1 MAGTKKFGAFAG
13 VFTPSL
19 LTILGVIMYMR
30 MGWVV
35 GNAGLIGTLAIIL
48 IAHVISISTG
58 LSISSIATD
67 KKVGAGGIYY
77 ILSRSMGIPI
87 GGAIGLA
94 LYVGTAFSISLYLI
108 GFAESFNGYFGFD
121 TDINGLRIT
130 GSIALV
136 ALTII
141 ALISTAVALKTQFFI
156 LAAIAISLIAIF
168 FGTHEFAPESVALFS
183 GEGSVPLEVVF
194 AIFFPAVTGF
204 TAGIAMSGDL
214 KDPKKAIPIG
224 TISAIAVGFVVY
236 VILAFFLA
244 NYIDSETLKSDY
256 NILMKIALFA
266 PAVVA
271 GIWGATLSSALGGVL
286 GGPRIL
292 QAMSL
297 DRITPRVFGKGKGK
311 SNEPVNALLLV
322 FAIAFSGILIGELD
336 VIARV
341 VSMFYLVA
349 YGVINLSF
357 FLESWANPD
366 FQPTFKVKRW
376 VGLIGFAASFAV
388 MFKLDML
395 AMFGSIVIIF
405 AIYFW
410 LQRKQIALQS
420 GDVWKSVWE
429 NIVAKGL
436 KRLDAKDTDLTS
448 WNPNIIL
455 FSGESAHRKYL
466 VELGHTLSG
475 RTGIVTNFNLILDKK
490 NEKTLSKANQVV
502 KDEDFEKLGVFAR
515 QVRVDNIFNGIANIA
530 STFGFSGVE
539 PNTIMMGWPK
549 ELNHSAEYGTM
560 TEKLLQ
566 LDYNLLYLDFDHKKK
581 FGQYRTVD
589 LWWRETD
596 SKNAEMMLNIARF
609 ILQSP
614 QWNNAGIRVLFVN
627 HNNID
632 NQIIQ
637 SKISQL
643 VKDLRVNVEIKI
655 INNGVEQKPF
665 YDIIALQSANTDL
678 TLIGIP
684 NIRIEKQA
692 DFIVNT
698 NHLFETIGST
708 LMVKAANNFNE
719 LELDL
724 SQDVVVADETFS
736 ELKTLPTT
744 PDETINKSVQEF
756 DAHLIASLAEL
767 SQPALTSIASFY
779 IQFVEDIQAEFE
791 RVFTDLKDNSSSS
804 EAIPIVQDLAKTLI
818 QLSVKFRGNKLQAAS
833 EAFDKR
839 LNTFVHSREE
849 FIDNAPKSIVLNT
862 NQKLKWKSTLS
873 YFFSARIIPNIKKT
887 LYDFGTN
894 NFVLLNTLTSE
905 IASQC
910 YLFIESLNTNKSKA
924 LGDFEENVNR
934 ILNSQKE
941 VSRNLKE
948 NALVSVHN
956 FERTVCVEVLD
967 NFEDKSYF
975 VDLKKEYARLNKKE
989 LLETKKNVLDY
1000 AKYWLRN
1007 QQLAHKQAET
1017 GWQLVYSG
1025 LGLAAVNTTIK
1036 AHLSDSLISPQRKR
1050 IDLLNSAAKA
1060 LDKADGKPISSST
1073 VNGIHKL
1080 AEGVSHANF
1089 SNLLEEEEK
1098 KSVSISQDA
1107 PAQVD
1112 LMSPE
1117 SFNQLFKYQGESVE
1131 TIKINVL
1138 NIQNHIIQSDYLSP
1152 LQELLQRMEV
1162 DLNKNSEEIYNSA
1175 YHISQLMSELDKEG
1189 ANEENEILIQKERGN
1204 VERLLLNLTQ
1214 FTERSSLDLSAILHQ
1229 TQSLL
1234 DIRTIVDSVELL
1246 SKAAQKPVLK
1256 SKLQERFQKTAKSSK
1271 VLSAKIVEF
1280 VYKRKQEINKLKFD
1294 EQHSQYFNRIE
1305 QTRDFITYHNIDSA
1319 VSKALPFYYKKLF
1332 SGSHFTGTTQTED
1345 IEFNKA
1351 LDALATMKSGT
1362 SGAIMVIGGSQ
1373 TGKSYFC
1380 ENIAK
1385 TLRDSEKYDVNPPE
1399 NQNYSRL
1406 DLDLAFQKI
1415 FAKKG
1420 TSLNILNQLKKSRV
1434 FVFNDLEKWWT
1445 RNVDGNDCI
1454 NYLAELIEKV
1464 GDKHVFILNCN
1475 TYSYQIIKEVTQ
1487 LESELLTTLIMRPA
1501 SGLELRKIIINRHK
1515 IGGAEIFYQNE
1526 LVHNSKKVADFI
1538 QKLEVQS
1545 KGNIGVALNLW
1556 LSSIHMDARGELS
1569 IKNRP
1574 VRSFP
1579 NVQNKE
1585 WKLLLYHFILH
1596 RKLSEKQIRAIMNE
1610 DALWSK
1616 ITMSEMQKAGLVF
1629 RQADGKFELN
1639 SNARFYIETWLKT
1652 LSFIN

>member
-1 MAGTKKFGAFAG
+1 MAGIKKFGAFAG

-35 GNAGLIGTLAIIL
+35 GNAGLLGTIAIIV

-67 KKVGAGGIYY
+67 KKVGAGGLYY

-121 TDINGLRIT
+121 TSINGLRMT
-130 GSIALV
+130 GSLALIG
-136 ALTII
+136 LTAV

-156 LAAIAISLIAIF
+156 LAAIVVSLVSIF
-168 FGTHEFAPESVALFS
+168 LGTHEFAPESVMLFAS
-183 GEGSVPLEVVF
+183 EGSVPLEVVF

-236 VILAFFLA
+236 IVLAIFLA
-244 NYIDSETLKSDY
+244 NYIGSETLRNDY
-256 NILMKIALFA
+256 NILMKIAFFA

-322 FAIAFSGILIGELD
+322 FVIAFSGILIGELD

-376 VGLIGFAASFAV
+376 IGLIGFAASFAV
-388 MFKLDML
+388 MFKLDVL

-405 AIYFW
+405 GIYFW

-436 KRLDAKDTDLTS
+436 KRLDAKDSDLTS

-475 RTGIVTNFNLILDKK
+475 RTGIVTNFKLILNKK
-490 NEKTLSKANQVV
+490 NEKVLSKANQVV

-560 TEKLLQ
+560 TQKLLQ

-581 FGQYRTVD
+581 YGNYKTVD

-632 NQIIQ
+632 NQIIV
-637 SKISQL
+637 SKITQL

-665 YDIIALQSANTDL
+665 YDIVALQSANTDL

-684 NIRIEKQA
+684 NIRMEKQA

-708 LMVKAANNFNE
+708 LMVKASNNFNE

-724 SQDVVVADETFS
+724 SQDVIVVDEKVSALKNLPVTKS
-736 ELKTLPTT
+736 EVL
-744 PDETINKSVQEF
+744 NKKVHEF

-779 IQFVEDIQAEFE
+779 AQFVEDLRLEVE
-791 RVFTDLKDNSSSS
+791 KSSDVLKSVYSGS
-804 EAIPIVQDLAKTLI
+804 EAIPTVQ
-818 QLSVKFRGNKLQAAS
+818 QLSKRLIDLSINFRENKLHAAS

-839 LNTFVHSREE
+839 INTFVISREE
-849 FIDNAPKSIVLNT
+849 FISTAPKTLAVNT
-862 NQKLKWKSTLS
+862 GKKLRWKSTLG
-873 YFFSARIIPNIKKT
+873 YLFSARILPNIHKT
-887 LYDFGTN
+887 LNEFGAQ
-894 NFVLLNTLTSE
+894 NFVVLNILTTE
-905 IASQC
+905 IANQC
-910 YLFIESLNTNKSKA
+910 YLLIENLNTGNDNALADFKA
-924 LGDFEENVNR
+924 SINELL
-934 ILNSQKE
+934 IAQKE

-948 NALVSVHN
+948 NALVSVNN
-956 FERTVCVEVLD
+956 FERSLCVDMLE
-967 NFEDKSYF
+967 NYENQAYF
-975 VDLKKEYARLNKKE
+975 AELKKEHAKLSRKDQ
-989 LLETKKNVLDY
+989 LETKRNVFDF
-1000 AKYWLRN
+1000 AKYWFRN

-1017 GWQLVYSG
+1017 GWHLLHSG
-1025 LGLAAVNTTIK
+1025 LSLAAVNSTIK
-1036 AHLSDSLISPQRKR
+1036 THLNESLLSPQRKK
-1050 IDLLNSAAKA
+1050 IELLNSAAKA
-1060 LDKADGKPISSST
+1060 LDKNDGKPLGSSAM
-1073 VNGIHKL
+1073 NGIHIL
-1080 AEGVSHANF
+1080 ADGASHTSF

-1098 KSVSISQDA
+1098 KTISISQNS
-1107 PAQVD
+1107 PAQVE

-1117 SFNQLFKYQGESVE
+1117 SFNQLLKQQGESVE
-1131 TIKINVL
+1131 TMPVNL
-1138 NIQNHIIQSDYLSP
+1138 SSIQNHIVQTNYLAP
-1152 LQELLQRMEV
+1152 LQDILERMEV
-1162 DLNKNSEEIYNSA
+1162 TLNENSEEIYNSA
-1175 YHISQLMSELDKEG
+1175 YHISQLINELESDG
-1189 ANEENEILIQKERGN
+1189 TNEEREGLIKKEREN
-1204 VERLLLNLTQ
+1204 VANLLVALNK
-1214 FTERSSLDLSAILHQ
+1214 FADSSALDLSTILHQ
-1229 TQSLL
+1229 TQSNL
-1234 DIRTIVDSVELL
+1234 DIRTILNSEELL
-1246 SKAAQKPVLK
+1246 SKSAQKPILK
-1256 SKLQERFQKTAKSSK
+1256 SRLQKQLQHIAKASK
-1271 VLSAKIVEF
+1271 NYGFKVVDF
-1280 VYKRKQEINKLKFD
+1280 VDQRKQEIDKLKFD
-1294 EQHSQYFNRIE
+1294 EQNKTFFNRIE
-1305 QTRDFITYHNIDSA
+1305 HTREFVDAHSINPE
-1319 VSKALPFYYKKLF
+1319 VSDVLPFYYKKLF
-1332 SGSHFTGTTQTED
+1332 SGSHFTGTKNTED
-1345 IEFNKA
+1345 REFSKA
-1351 LDALATMKSGT
+1351 LNALSSIKSGT
-1362 SGAIMVIGGSQ
+1362 SGAIMIIGDALS
-1373 TGKSYFC
+1373 GKTYFS
-1380 ENIAK
+1380 ESLVK
-1385 TLRDSEKYDVNPPE
+1385 TLSDAERFDVNPPE
-1399 NQNYSRL
+1399 NQSFSGN
-1406 DLDLAFQKI
+1406 DLDLAFQKV
-1415 FAKKG
+1415 FAKNG
-1420 TSLNILNQLKKSRV
+1420 TSLSILNQLKKSRV

-1445 RNVDGNDCI
+1445 RTTDGSACLNA
-1454 NYLAELIEKV
+1454 LAELIEKV
-1464 GDKHVFILNCN
+1464 GDKHIFILNCN
-1475 TYSYQIIKEVTQ
+1475 KHSYQLIKKATQ
-1487 LESELLTTLIMRPA
+1487 LETKLLTTIIMRPV
-1501 SGLELRKIIINRHK
+1501 SGSELRKIILNRHK
-1515 IGGAEIFYQNE
+1515 IGGAEIFYHDG
-1526 LVHNSKKVADFI
+1526 LVHNSKKTDALI
-1538 QKLEVQS
+1538 QKIHSQS
-1545 KGNIGVALNLW
+1545 MGNVGVALHDW
-1556 LSSIHMDARGELS
+1556 LASIEINDEGELS
-1569 IKNRP
+1569 IRNRAPKAFPKIKNH
-1574 VRSFP
+1574 
-1579 NVQNKE
+1579 K

-1596 RKLSEKQIRAIMNE
+1596 RKLSDKQLEKMLKE
-1610 DALWSK
+1610 DALLSRN
-1616 ITMSEMQKAGLVF
+1616 TLSEMQKAGLVF
-1629 RQADGKFELN
+1629 RQADGKYELN
-1639 SNARFYIETWLKT
+1639 SNARFHIENWLKT